1 MKSLAMAAVAAAVL
15 ALSMP
20 AYAHTHCGWQWPQ
33 DDARANSD
41 FPSFS
46 STDCMAEQLNQ
57 QVLMNNGGLPQ

>member
-1 MKSLAMAAVAAAVL
+1 MKSLAMAIVAAAVL

-57 QVLMNNGGLPQ
+57 QVLTNNGGLPQ